1 MLPTLQ
7 RLAATEGVLDRIRF
21 LCDRTDIPALLGNAD
36 IFVLPSRYE
45 GFGLVLLEAM
55 AAGVPVVAADV
66 DGPAELLVDGSN
78 GIKFK
83 ACSAED
89 LADKIAAL
97 AANPEVA
104 ARIATTAQHFVT
116 EFDIANMR
124 EQYFAILSAD
134 DADDESGL
142 AVTGD
147 RQAEVRVDDAAIDG
161 DGVADHIVSG
171 PRGEIDRDARHVLR
185 SADTL

>member
-66 DGPAELLVDGSN
+66 DGGASMRFPSTFSPVP
-78 GIKFK
+78 
-83 ACSAED
+83 
-89 LADKIAAL
+89 IAR
-97 AANPEVA
+97 
-104 ARIATTAQHFVT
+104 ARATTSVNDD
-116 EFDIANMR
+116 DIAK
-124 EQYFAILSAD
+124 
-134 DADDESGL
+134 
-142 AVTGD
+142 
-147 RQAEVRVDDAAIDG
+147 AAG
-161 DGVADHIVSG
+161 
-171 PRGEIDRDARHVLR
+171 
-185 SADTL
+185 